1 VGSGSRDTIH
11 GVLMGEN
18 HLRLLLVT
26 YRVTVTI
33 NGTKARLGWL
43 IVSFAD
49 KRTAAIFA
57 GYAPRKGIS
66 SRLAAETLAR
76 MQQLHAATALT
87 DLRTPPGNRLE
98 SLKGNRRGQFSIRV
112 DRQWRLCFRWE
123 NNHAHDVEL
132 VDYHD

>member
-1 VGSGSRDTIH
+1 MGSGSRDTIH

-87 DLRTPPGNRLE
+87 VCARLPAIDWN
-98 SLKGNRRGQFSIRV
+98 L
-112 DRQWRLCFRWE
+112 
-123 NNHAHDVEL
+123 
-132 VDYHD
+132 